1 MKLGLRELGCAW
13 QIEPRTVWVQAIS
26 EEFGLAILMMVGPYC
41 DVLSWLLQSQTCWM
55 LQLLATRV
63 NLCYVRSLSLMK

>member
-26 EEFGLAILMMVGPYC
+26 EEFGLAILMMVGPSFSPHNP
-41 DVLSWLLQSQTCWM
+41 VKWALLSPTAGEIKQKS
-55 LQLLATRV
+55 
-63 NLCYVRSLSLMK
+63 